1 MTVPQ
6 QVRDTS
12 GFAPAS
18 HHSMALCLGTLGAS
32 LLLWPIA
39 VWGFAS
45 PLRFI
50 AAWSAAVGGVWL
62 LSRARRHWR
71 LHEMEEDLNDG
82 DGFDPERMEEARE
95 VAHSHLPPEVLANEQ
110 YQRLRDVVENPS
122 AVRGSQRKAW
132 GVVTAATVEDG
143 QLVSYTIQTMKG
155 GLALKKVE
163 TERCQQLQ
171 ALLGSGE
178 GQTWSV
184 KADPGSDSIVGKL
197 LKYDL
202 PRAVAPEIP
211 PPPRTVEEAIAAYPK
226 LRWRFGVDAQG
237 NEVSSL
243 LSKQAHVALV
253 AETGGG
259 KSVMAASLLEM
270 MRPYAACWIFDGKG
284 SDYPPNLAEL
294 GNIAW
299 ISKSPEEHIVG
310 IRWLMDE
317 MDERYYVSNK
327 IKGSGN
333 AQQAFNYPPIF
344 VLIDELG
351 SLRSEIN
358 QRDPKGGLEKFDYF
372 VNQLLRKGRQC
383 RIHLCVCSQTV
394 RVADIPGIWQDNI
407 TQIIFFGKLSGRSAL
422 SDKIPEAIKPEIL
435 DLTRRISDNQKGRGV
450 FIQRENSSVRPV
462 MFQGYW
468 AYAPGTT
475 DMAMADGHPEVQENW
490 RKAIES
496 CKDLPRFYDRVGI
509 EVEGPEWRDAT
520 VEEIA
525 DTPTVVVAD
534 DRGPIPGMEIYD
546 PLSDDFRGATTPD
559 RGRKR
564 ARGRGSVG
572 AAVVAD
578 TP

>member
-1 MTVPQ
+1 MPQ

-18 HHSMALCLGTLGAS
+18 HHSMALCLGPLGAS
-32 LLLWPIA
+32 RVLGPTGGG
-39 VWGFAS
+39 GFAS
-45 PLRFI
+45 PLRFL
-50 AAWSAAVGGVWL
+50 AAWWGAGGGGWL
-62 LSRARRHWR
+62 VPRARRHWR

-211 PPPRTVEEAIAAYPK
+211 PPPRTVEEAIAAYPT

-358 QRDPKGGLEKFDYF
+358 QRDPKGGLEKFGLY
-372 VNQLLRKGRQC
+372 
-383 RIHLCVCSQTV
+383 
-394 RVADIPGIWQDNI
+394 
-407 TQIIFFGKLSGRSAL
+407 
-422 SDKIPEAIKPEIL
+422 
-435 DLTRRISDNQKGRGV
+435 
-450 FIQRENSSVRPV
+450 
-462 MFQGYW
+462 
-468 AYAPGTT
+468 
-475 DMAMADGHPEVQENW
+475 
-490 RKAIES
+490 
-496 CKDLPRFYDRVGI
+496 
-509 EVEGPEWRDAT
+509 
-520 VEEIA
+520 
-525 DTPTVVVAD
+525 
-534 DRGPIPGMEIYD
+534 
-546 PLSDDFRGATTPD
+546 
-559 RGRKR
+559 
-564 ARGRGSVG
+564 
-572 AAVVAD
+572 
-578 TP
+578 